1 MYTHVH
7 ALHFLDVSWSVSQVY
22 TFLDKMS
29 FYTEAYKHKPND
41 VISRED
47 GTLWRRQTHKLLYPL
62 GQCWA
67 QEAIHNV
74 SVSEWKHKDMFL
86 CIIFMFRCRADQPA
100 DASGMFRTGVWSKTA
115 VSGWTGR
122 PCALGI
128 FLQLMD
134 SLHMWDWDAAAC
146 CLYCR
151 YTLKSYIYL
160 TMLFCWKYWPVFTC
174 FWRLSGVNRCAGTL
188 WESKAHLGSGS

>member
-7 ALHFLDVSWSVSQVY
+7 SLHFLDVSWSVSQVY

-62 GQCWA
+62 GQCRA
-67 QEAIHNV
+67 QEVILNL
-74 SVSEWKHKDMFL
+74 SVSDFSLLDCIFVWKHKDMFL
-86 CIIFMFRCRADQPA
+86 CVTFMFRCRADQPA
-100 DASGMFRTGVWSKTA
+100 DASGMFRAGVWSKTA

-151 YTLKSYIYL
+151 YTPSNLI
-160 TMLFCWKYWPVFTC
+160 FI
-174 FWRLSGVNRCAGTL
+174 
-188 WESKAHLGSGS
+188 

>member
-1 MYTHVH
+1 MLQLLNFWIWYVIESTYLIRYYPHCVSMYIYIHMYV
-7 ALHFLDVSWSVSQVY
+7 FYISWMFYGLSQVY

-47 GTLWRRQTHKLLYPL
+47 GTLWRRQTPKLLYPL

-67 QEAIHNV
+67 QEVRYAMCLFLTSLYLCYV
-74 SVSEWKHKDMFL
+74 LDAFL
-86 CIIFMFRCRADQPA
+86 CIFCTFRCRADQPA
-100 DASGMFRTGVWSKTA
+100 DASGMFRTGVWRKTA
-115 VSGWTGR
+115 VFWRTGC

-134 SLHMWDWDAAAC
+134 SLHVWDWDAAAC

-151 YTLKSYIYL
+151 YTLSNL
-160 TMLFCWKYWPVFTC
+160 TFI
-174 FWRLSGVNRCAGTL
+174 
-188 WESKAHLGSGS
+188 